1 MSFLKLKSDD
11 GKPLYNHTLTMTL
24 VEYASAVYM
33 SDLSEL
39 FNWTCKRCNGFT
51 KGFEVIEII
60 FDVEHCLQA
69 YVGVAKDLNAIVI
82 AFRGTQEHSIQNW
95 VSDLFWKQLDLNY
108 PDMSDAMV
116 NGGEENVQVMTFGQP
131 RVGNAAFAS
140 YYSLLVPNTFRIT
153 HAHDI
158 VWLRDVSSLN
168 HSVEKVCDNTGEDPT
183 CSRSVKGNSIA
194 DHLRYFGV
202 ELHCETWR
210 QCSIVMSHE
219 MDRFSK
225 KDSKGNLIMSRAVT
239 STNEEHG
246 TKEMVLLLAGTYCLS
261 SFLFMCESFSL
272 LVEVLKLK
280 SNDDGRPVYNHTLAL
295 TLVEYTS
302 AVYMSDLAQLFT
314 WTCERCN
321 GLTKGFQVIEIIVDI
336 EYCLQA
342 YVGVA
347 KDLNAI
353 IIAFRGTQEHSIQN
367 WISDLFWKQ
376 LDLNYPDM
384 PDAMVHHGFY
394 TAYHNTTVRPA
405 VLGAVKR
412 AKKFYGENI
421 STIMVTGHSMGGA
434 MAAFCGLDLVVNEG
448 EENVQVMT
456 FGQPRIGNADF
467 ASYYSLLVPN
477 TFRITHDHDIVPHL
491 PPYFYY
497 FPRKTYHHF
506 PTEVWVRELSVLK
519 LVRFGVEKVCD
530 NTGEDPTCCRS
541 VMGRS
546 ISDHLT
552 YFGVNLMCESWRQC
566 NIVMSN
572 EVERYSRKDSKG
584 VSTTGGDAKSE
595 LLVATKSSLVAIV
608 TTRPLLLKFA
618 PTVVSTWV
626 NTFAISASSMMII
639 LKKNSSIVMT
649 AESVVGGRE
658 NFFHCKKCG
667 SCYGIGLR
675 NNHRC
680 VEDSMR
686 HHCPICYEYLFDSLK
701 ETTVMKC
708 GHTMHSECYH
718 EMLKRD
724 KSVIDMSKTWQ
735 RMDEEVEAISMPS
748 DYRDKKV
755 WILCN
760 DCNDTTQVYFHI
772 IGQKCG
778 HCRSYNTRAVAPPVF
793 PQ

>member
-1 MSFLKLKSDD
+1 KMGQWRWVFLLAIFAFLLSFSSGTVLKLKSDD
-11 GKPLYNHTLTMTL
+11 GPPLYNHTLTMTL

-51 KGFEVIEII
+51 KGFQVIEII

-69 YVGVAKDLNAIVI
+69 YVGVAKDLNAIII

-108 PDMSDAMV
+108 PDMSDAMVHHGFYSAYHNTTVRPAVLGAVKRAKKSYGPNINIMVTGHSMGGAMATFCGLDLVV

-153 HAHDI
+153 HDHDI
-158 VWLRDVSSLN
+158 VPHLPPYYNHFPQKTYHHFPTEVWLRDVSSLN

-183 CSRSVKGNSIA
+183 CSRSVKGNSIS

-225 KDSKGNLIMSRAVT
+225 KDSKGNLIMSRNVP
-239 STNEEHG
+239 STNGNKTESLIENGDLYRGLSKTYIQIGGLRIWFACVDPQFLSGLSFNCFEEHG
-246 TKEMVLLLAGTYCLS
+246 TKEMVLVLAGTYCLS
-261 SFLFMCESFSL
+261 SFLFTWKSFSL

-280 SNDDGRPVYNHTLAL
+280 SYDGRPVYNHTLAL

-405 VLGAVKR
+405 VLGAVKL
-412 AKKFYGENI
+412 AKKFYGTNI
-421 STIMVTGHSMGGA
+421 NTIMVTGHSMGGA

-506 PTEVWVRELSVLK
+506 PTEVWVRDLSVLE

-530 NTGEDPTCCRS
+530 NTGEDTTCCRS

-546 ISDHLT
+546 ISDHLR
-552 YFGVNLMCESWRQC
+552 YFGVDLMCETWRQC

-584 VSTTGGDAKSE
+584 NIYLTRTVPSTETKTLSKTG
-595 LLVATKSSLVAIV
+595 V
-608 TTRPLLLKFA
+608 
-618 PTVVSTWV
+618 
-626 NTFAISASSMMII
+626 
-639 LKKNSSIVMT
+639 SSI
-649 AESVVGGRE
+649 
-658 NFFHCKKCG
+658 
-667 SCYGIGLR
+667 
-675 NNHRC
+675 
-680 VEDSMR
+680 
-686 HHCPICYEYLFDSLK
+686 
-701 ETTVMKC
+701 
-708 GHTMHSECYH
+708 
-718 EMLKRD
+718 
-724 KSVIDMSKTWQ
+724 
-735 RMDEEVEAISMPS
+735 
-748 DYRDKKV
+748 
-755 WILCN
+755 
-760 DCNDTTQVYFHI
+760 
-772 IGQKCG
+772 
-778 HCRSYNTRAVAPPVF
+778 
-793 PQ
+793 

>member
-1 MSFLKLKSDD
+1 MGQRRWVFLLAIFAFLLSFSSGTVLKLKSDD

-69 YVGVAKDLNAIVI
+69 YVGVAKDLNAIII

-108 PDMSDAMV
+108 PDISDAMVHHGFYSAYHNTTVRPAVLGAVQRAKKSYGPNINIMVTGHSMGGAMATFCGLDLVV

-140 YYSLLVPNTFRIT
+140 YYSLLVPKTFRIT
-153 HAHDI
+153 HDHDI
-158 VWLRDVSSLN
+158 VPHLPPYYNHFPQKTYHHFPTEVWLRDVSSLN

-239 STNEEHG
+239 STNV
-246 TKEMVLLLAGTYCLS
+246 M
-261 SFLFMCESFSL
+261 
-272 LVEVLKLK
+272 LK
-280 SNDDGRPVYNHTLAL
+280 SYDGRPVYNHTLAL

-421 STIMVTGHSMGGA
+421 NTIMVTGHSMGGA

-467 ASYYSLLVPN
+467 ASYYRLLVPN

-506 PTEVWVRELSVLK
+506 PTEVWVRDLSVLK

-552 YFGVNLMCESWRQC
+552 YFGVDLMCESWRQC

-584 VSTTGGDAKSE
+584 NIFLSRTVPSTETNTLSKTG
-595 LLVATKSSLVAIV
+595 V
-608 TTRPLLLKFA
+608 
-618 PTVVSTWV
+618 
-626 NTFAISASSMMII
+626 
-639 LKKNSSIVMT
+639 SSI
-649 AESVVGGRE
+649 
-658 NFFHCKKCG
+658 
-667 SCYGIGLR
+667 
-675 NNHRC
+675 
-680 VEDSMR
+680 
-686 HHCPICYEYLFDSLK
+686 
-701 ETTVMKC
+701 
-708 GHTMHSECYH
+708 
-718 EMLKRD
+718 
-724 KSVIDMSKTWQ
+724 
-735 RMDEEVEAISMPS
+735 
-748 DYRDKKV
+748 
-755 WILCN
+755 
-760 DCNDTTQVYFHI
+760 
-772 IGQKCG
+772 
-778 HCRSYNTRAVAPPVF
+778 
-793 PQ
+793 